1 MIDMR
6 KILLINFFLLTALM
20 AWSQPPGPP
29 PDGEGP
35 PDPKLPERMSAFIQT
50 KLEMTAS
57 EREKFDPAFKL
68 YLKDL
73 SRIHRENKGD
83 RLIMQQQMIELR
95 LKYRKD
101 FRQWLGDQRGDRIFL
116 EEERFRGEVLRMLR
130 ERRKGR
136 MGPPPQPPGGRRR
149 FK

>member
-1 MIDMR
+1 MKKVIY
-6 KILLINFFLLTALM
+6 IIIFLFSGLTVWA
-20 AWSQPPGPP
+20 QPPGPP
-29 PDGEGP
+29 PEGEGP
-35 PDPKLPERMSAFIQT
+35 PDLKLPERMSAFIQN
-50 KLEMTAS
+50 KLEMSAS
-57 EREKFDPAFKL
+57 EREKFEPAFKL

-73 SRIHRENKGD
+73 LRISRENRGD
-83 RLIMQQQMIELR
+83 RLIMQQQIVELR

-136 MGPPPQPPGGRRR
+136 MGPPSPPGGRRR
-149 FK
+149 FN